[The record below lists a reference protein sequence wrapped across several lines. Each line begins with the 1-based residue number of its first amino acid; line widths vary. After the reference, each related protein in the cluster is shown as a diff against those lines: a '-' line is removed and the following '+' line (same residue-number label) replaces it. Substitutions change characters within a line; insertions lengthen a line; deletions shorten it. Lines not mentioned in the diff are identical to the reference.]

1 MSIQLLKKNW
11 VLVVSKNEFFID
23 PKICEFFFFFCQ
35 ILYLHVYLVGDNPY
49 PCSIC
54 GFRALTRDGLQS
66 HKAKEHE
73 KMSFPC
79 KECSFTANSRSQ
91 LWNHSLVH
99 SGFGED
105 MGIECPECQQK
116 IGRYRNYWSEVFED
130 CNSMWTFKFYLGS
143 LAVFLSWLYFLEQ
156 LVIV

>member
-1 MSIQLLKKNW
+1 M
-11 VLVVSKNEFFID
+11 VSKNEFFID

-35 ILYLHVYLVGDNPY
+35 ILVLYLHVYLVGDNPY

-116 IGRYRNYWSEVFED
+116 IGRYRNY
-130 CNSMWTFKFYLGS
+130 
-143 LAVFLSWLYFLEQ
+143 
-156 LVIV
+156 

>member
-1 MSIQLLKKNW
+1 M
-11 VLVVSKNEFFID
+11 
-23 PKICEFFFFFCQ
+23 
-35 ILYLHVYLVGDNPY
+35 HVHLVGDNPY

-116 IGRYRNYWSEVFED
+116 IGRYRTTEVKSLRILIQCESSNSISEEV
-130 CNSMWTFKFYLGS
+130 
-143 LAVFLSWLYFLEQ
+143 WLYFYHL
-156 LVIV
+156 